1 MHGPVTDD
9 ERAADERA
17 AEERRLR
24 DERWQ
29 WGGRLPSERL
39 RAVRGSN
46 VLGLV
51 AFDSDL
57 VHALDAAGADVQR
70 SVALPAAC
78 RACETAG
85 LTTVPWVARALTALA
100 EGQPLPPP
108 FDDTARMWET
118 LRSTPLAP
126 GPPVRGATPPGRP
139 PCFPPAP
146 AGWAWVPAS
155 EPGDDGAKHHEL
167 GRLPESRPPAV
178 SDDKLSAV
186 RADVGHVPAFAAPAA
201 LTRPAPAPQVRGL
214 ISQPHFALPAVLAAA
229 EPSPLEAAPDAVS
242 HALETYGEHYP
253 ELLKEI
259 RSFCADRSG
268 GEAAPSSR
276 RP

>member
-9 ERAADERA
+9 ERAA
-17 AEERRLR
+17 EERRLHY
-24 DERWQ
+24 ERWQ

-46 VLGLV
+46 VLGLLG
-51 AFDSDL
+51 FDSDL
-57 VHALDAAGADVQR
+57 VHALDAAGTDVQR
-70 SVALPAAC
+70 SVALLAAC

-85 LTTVPWVARALTALA
+85 LAGVPWVARALTALA

-108 FDDTARMWET
+108 FDDAARMGEM

-126 GPPVRGATPPGRP
+126 GPPVRGATPPARP
-139 PCFPPAP
+139 PYFPPTP
-146 AGWAWVPAS
+146 AGWAWIPTS
-155 EPGDDGAKHHEL
+155 EPGGDGAKHYEL

-178 SDDKLSAV
+178 SDSKLSAA
-186 RADVGHVPAFAAPAA
+186 RADIGHVPAFVTPAA
-201 LTRPAPAPQVRGL
+201 LTHPAPTPQVRGL

-229 EPSPLEAAPDAVS
+229 DPSPLKAALDAVS

-253 ELLKEI
+253 ELLEEI

-268 GEAAPSSR
+268 EEADPSVR